1 MILKGHRGCVG
12 AGADAPL
19 VRDGLVMWVSY
30 RSLPK
35 DGMDSTSTDA
45 QCSYSVSVSKESVQD

>member
-30 RSLPK
+30 RSLPM
-35 DGMDSTSTDA
+35 DGMDSVSTVA
-45 QCSYSVSVSKESVQD
+45 QCLYSVSVSEELVLG

>member
-19 VRDGLVMWVSY
+19 VRDELVMWVSY
-30 RSLPK
+30 RGLPM
-35 DGMDSTSTDA
+35 DGMDSVSTVA
-45 QCSYSVSVSKESVQD
+45 QCLYS

>member
-35 DGMDSTSTDA
+35 EGMDSASTAA
-45 QCSYSVSVSKESVQD
+45 QCLYSVSVSKESVQD

>member
-30 RSLPK
+30 RSLPM
-35 DGMDSTSTDA
+35 DGMDSVSTVA
-45 QCSYSVSVSKESVQD
+45 QCLYSVSVSKELVQD

>member
-1 MILKGHRGCVG
+1 MILEGHRGCVG

-30 RSLPK
+30 RSLPM
-35 DGMDSTSTDA
+35 DGMDSVSTVA
-45 QCSYSVSVSKESVQD
+45 QCLYSVSVSTELVQD

>member
-19 VRDGLVMWVSY
+19 VRGGLVMWVSY

-35 DGMDSTSTDA
+35 DGMDSTSTVA
-45 QCSYSVSVSKESVQD
+45 QCLYSVSVSKESVQD

>member
-35 DGMDSTSTDA
+35 DGMDSTSTVA
-45 QCSYSVSVSKESVQD
+45 QCLYSVSKESVQD

>member
-19 VRDGLVMWVSY
+19 VRDGLMMWVSY
-30 RSLPK
+30 RWSLPM
-35 DGMDSTSTDA
+35 DGLDSVSRDA
-45 QCSYSVSVSKESVQD
+45 QCLYKECF